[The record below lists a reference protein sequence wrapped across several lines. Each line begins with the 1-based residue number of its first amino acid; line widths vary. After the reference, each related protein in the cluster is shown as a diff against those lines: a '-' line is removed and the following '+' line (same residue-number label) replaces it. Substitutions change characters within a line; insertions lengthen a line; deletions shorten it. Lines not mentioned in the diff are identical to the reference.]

1 MEAFTVKTI
10 TPVHIGNGRFLQS
23 KTEYVF
29 GKENIGVVDEAKVL
43 ELIGE
48 DKIADWVSS
57 IEKGQGLVSFL
68 AGFGIKPSVQKI
80 SGRTI
85 TYQCDRDQAMNQA
98 SLKEQLFNGK
108 GLPYIPGS
116 SIKGAIR
123 SALFS
128 TEVRESG
135 KVVNSNDIYD
145 RDRIKGSVLEKK
157 LFGFDPNHDV
167 FRFLQ
172 IGDAY
177 FERNSTVAM
186 NMVNINIKQDGAIFD
201 TSKNQLIEA
210 IGKEKQANFGMKL
223 NHTGMDSN
231 LKFRSINQFPDSFA
245 SFDSLFQTI
254 NNNTRT
260 LLEEEIEFWME
271 HISEDSVKEYIDN
284 LKSIL
289 KETNNCSEKE
299 CLLRMGH
306 GSGYVFI
313 SGNLLNHPELIS
325 DDDYAAIVN
334 TARPGNIMKYQDYR
348 FPKTR
353 RIDEYIELLGF
364 VKMSRK

>member
-1 MEAFTVKTI
+1 MEAFKIKTI
-10 TPVHIGNGRFLQS
+10 TPVHIGNGRFLQA

-29 GKENIGVVDEAKVL
+29 GQENIGVVDEAKVL

-68 AGFGIKPSVQKI
+68 SGFGIKPSVQKI
-80 SGRTI
+80 SGRTLA
-85 TYQCDRDQAMNQA
+85 YQCDRDQARIQA
-98 SLKEQLFNGK
+98 SLKEQLLNGQ

-116 SIKGAIR
+116 SIKGAVR

-128 TEVRESG
+128 AEIRESG
-135 KVVNSNDIYD
+135 KVINSNDLYD
-145 RDRIKGSVLEKK
+145 RDRIKGNALEKK
-157 LFGFDPNHDV
+157 LFGFDPNHDI

-177 FERNSTVAM
+177 FESNSTVAI

-201 TSKNQLIEA
+201 ISKNQLIEA
-210 IGKEKQANFGMKL
+210 IGKEKQANFSMKL

-231 LKFRSINQFPDSFA
+231 IKFRSINHFPDSFA

-254 NNNTRT
+254 NNNTQT
-260 LLEEEIEFWME
+260 LIDEEIEFWTE
-271 HISEDSVKEYIDN
+271 HISEGSVKEYIDN
-284 LKSIL
+284 LELIL
-289 KETNNCSEKE
+289 KESNNCSEKE
-299 CLLRMGH
+299 CVLRIGH

-313 SGNLLNHPELIS
+313 SGNLVNHPEYIS
-325 DDDYAAIVN
+325 DDDYAVIVN
-334 TARPGNIMKYQDYR
+334 SARPGNMKKYQDYR

-353 RIDEYIELLGF
+353 RIDENIDLLGF
-364 VKMSRK
+364 VKIIGS

>member
-1 MEAFTVKTI
+1 MEAFTIKTI
-10 TPVHIGNGRFLQS
+10 TPVHIGNGHFLQS
-23 KTEYVF
+23 RTEYVF
-29 GKENIGVVDEAKVL
+29 GKEKIGVVDEAKVL

-57 IEKGQGLVSFL
+57 IENGQGLVSFL
-68 AGFGIKPSVQKI
+68 SGFGIKPSVQKI

-85 TYQCDRDQAMNQA
+85 AYQCDRDQAMNQA
-98 SLKEQLFNGK
+98 SLKEQLLNGQ

-123 SALFS
+123 SAIFS
-128 TEVRESG
+128 AEVRESG
-135 KVVNSNDIYD
+135 KVLNSNDLYD
-145 RDRIKGSVLEKK
+145 RERIKGNVLEKK

-177 FERNSTVAM
+177 FKPNSTIAK

-210 IGKEKQANFGMKL
+210 IGTEQQANFSMKL

-231 LKFRSINQFPDSFA
+231 INFRSINHFPDSFV

-254 NNNTRT
+254 NNTTRI
-260 LLEEEIEFWME
+260 LVEEEIEFWTE
-271 HISEDSVKEYIDN
+271 HISEDSVKGYIAN
-284 LKSIL
+284 LEQIL
-289 KETNNCSEKE
+289 KDANICSEKE
-299 CLLRMGH
+299 CVLRLGH

-313 SGNLLNHPELIS
+313 SGNLINHPEFIS
-325 DDDYAAIVN
+325 DDDYGSIVN
-334 TARPGNIMKYQDYR
+334 AARPGNVNRYQDYR
-348 FPKTR
+348 FPKSR
-353 RIDEYIELLGF
+353 RIDENIDLIGF
-364 VKMSRK
+364 VKITRN

>member
-1 MEAFTVKTI
+1 MEAFKIKTI

-48 DKIADWVSS
+48 DRIADWVSS

-68 AGFGIKPSVQKI
+68 SGFGIKPSVQKI

-85 TYQCDRDQAMNQA
+85 AYQCDRNQAMKQA

-123 SALFS
+123 SAIYS
-128 TEVRESG
+128 SEIREAG
-135 KVVNSNDIYD
+135 KVIDSKDLYD
-145 RDRIKGSVLEKK
+145 WGKIKGSVLEKK
-157 LFGFDPNHDV
+157 LFGFDPNHDI
-167 FRFLQ
+167 FRFLL
-172 IGDAY
+172 IGDVY
-177 FERNSTVAM
+177 FEPNSTIAI

-201 TSKNQLIEA
+201 SSKNQLVEA
-210 IGKEKQANFGMKL
+210 IGKEKHANFSMKL

-231 LKFRSINQFPDSFA
+231 LKFRAIQNFPDSFG
-245 SFDSLFQTI
+245 SFDSLLQTI
-254 NNNTRT
+254 NSNTRT
-260 LLEEEIEFWME
+260 LIEEEIEFWSE
-271 HISEDSVKEYIDN
+271 HDTEDSVKEYIEN
-284 LKSIL
+284 MQHIL
-289 KETNNCSEKE
+289 KETSGCSEKE
-299 CLLRMGH
+299 CVLRIGH

-313 SGNLLNHPELIS
+313 SGNLVNHPEYIS

-334 TARPGNIMKYQDYR
+334 SARPGNMKKYQDYR

-353 RIDEYIELLGF
+353 RIDENIDLLGF
-364 VKMSRK
+364 VKLSRK